1 MPHEQDSLGAGTQN
15 AAVTAGGGTAS
26 TPNQHGPYNQSDST
40 FEYNGTAW
48 STSVDMLAY
57 MSGHT
62 IAGGT
67 GTLISGPGLGGW
79 GPTASGAIFEPGFIT
94 GSNARTACNYGDNA
108 GVLYEPVV
116 DQFSKNTGGKYLL
129 TKKLQANASP
139 SVAGLRDSGSSDGYG
154 GGY

>member
-48 STSVDMLAY
+48 STSVDMLSY
-57 MSGHT
+57 MT
-62 IAGGT
+62 QQTAAGGT
-67 GTLISGPGLGGW
+67 GTLISGPGLHGW
-79 GPTASGAIFEPGFIT
+79 SNGIGAIFEPGFIT

-108 GVLYEPVV
+108 GALYEPVV
-116 DQFSKNTGGKYLL
+116 AQFSKNTGGKYLL